1 MPLKPFRK
9 WVRLIYL
16 TRDDELDC
24 DQLFENIPQYIDLE
38 LSGEDVAQHLP
49 AVKHHLEQCAEC
61 YDMYVTLRDVALL
74 ESQPVASQLTDVQ
87 H

>member
-24 DQLFENIPQYIDLE
+24 NQLFETIPQYVDLE
-38 LSGEDVAQHLP
+38 VAGEDAAAHLP
-49 AVKHHLEQCAEC
+49 GVKHHLEQCAEC
-61 YDMYVTLRDVALL
+61 YDMYVTLRDVALM
-74 ESQPVASQLTDVQ
+74 EKEFVTSQLTDVQ
-87 H
+87 R